1 VSPGTEGASGPYLK
15 SLPERLGIA
24 ADTQPKLRPVA
35 GGPLVVGPVA
45 RGEVE
50 LAVITDSPLWFSNP
64 ITP

>member
-1 VSPGTEGASGPYLK
+1 
-15 SLPERLGIA
+15 
-24 ADTQPKLRPVA
+24 VA